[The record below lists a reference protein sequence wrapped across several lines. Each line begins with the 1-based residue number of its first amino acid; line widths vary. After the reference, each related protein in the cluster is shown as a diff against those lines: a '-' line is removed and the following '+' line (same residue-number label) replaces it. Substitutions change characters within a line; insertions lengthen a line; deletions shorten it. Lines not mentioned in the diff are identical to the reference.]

1 MLKRQLYILLILIL
15 LFTYQILFV
24 ETVVHA
30 DVGTIRVAFNSNLKP
45 YHFIDKDRTYKGMH
59 IDMMNWIA
67 KQKNLEVIYV
77 PYESDRDCINAINN
91 QEVDVVLGH
100 KTNDRYASGL
110 QYTTELSSSTLCLVV
125 PNKLVR
131 VLENAKDY
139 RTYSAVIEYGTSAN
153 YNMTQMG
160 IQQYLAKSN
169 QFKVIEALVNG
180 QADMAIAVYD
190 SCAYLLDEAGLKDRY
205 TILNRYISPIS
216 HAMLVRKNDIT
227 FFNLMESGLN
237 EMRVSGS
244 YADIYKRWQFNNEQ
258 AITQEL
264 MRKIIIIFVLIAC
277 GIVIIILFNVVINRM
292 LKKKVAEKT
301 KELNDA
307 YIELDKRMIQI
318 QSDSRIYY
326 GMIEFSPSGMVS
338 FDTNYR
344 ILLINHAALHMAKI
358 RENCLGSDVRNLN
371 VFGDIL
377 KSIKYDIFAL
387 KNYGKNVSRPIIIE
401 LGEAEN
407 KRSYRYNIYN
417 SYDEKGINSILLN
430 VEDVTAEE
438 RKKQELFENEKSS
451 SINRLAAGIAHE
463 IKNPLMS
470 ISTMASLLKT
480 QGNDP
485 DVQEAIV
492 KFVPNEV
499 NRINQ
504 LIEGLINYARP
515 VKGKKEMVNLA
526 DVVKECLY
534 LTKIATKKDKISFE
548 IDLDDSAEIFVNRDK
563 IKQSLINIILNGI
576 ESMKKK
582 LQSEPDKTLLMTIT
596 MYKDMEFVEVRIRDE
611 GIGMSETE
619 IKRCMEPFYTTKT
632 LGTGLGLA
640 LVQQF
645 MIENDGMIDIHSEI
659 DCYTEILL
667 RFRRSDRDETK
678 NTHN

>member
-1 MLKRQLYILLILIL
+1 M
-15 LFTYQILFV
+15 
-24 ETVVHA
+24 
-30 DVGTIRVAFNSNLKP
+30 
-45 YHFIDKDRTYKGMH
+45 
-59 IDMMNWIA
+59 
-67 KQKNLEVIYV
+67 
-77 PYESDRDCINAINN
+77 
-91 QEVDVVLGH
+91 
-100 KTNDRYASGL
+100 
-110 QYTTELSSSTLCLVV
+110 
-125 PNKLVR
+125 

>member
-45 YHFIDKDRTYKGMH
+45 YHFIDKDGTYKGMH

-451 SINRLAAGIAHE
+451 SINQLAAGIAHE

>member
-1 MLKRQLYILLILIL
+1 MRKRRLYLLLILIF
-15 LFTYQILFV
+15 LFTYQFHLM

-30 DVGTIRVAFNSNLKP
+30 DVENIRVAFNSNLKP
-45 YHFIDKDRTYKGMH
+45 YHFIDKDGSYQGMH

-67 KQKNLEVIYV
+67 KQKKLEVIYM
-77 PYESDRDCINAINN
+77 PYETDYECINAINN
-91 QEVDVVLGH
+91 HEVDVVLGH
-100 KTNDRYASGL
+100 KTNDRLASGL
-110 QYTTELSSSTLCLVV
+110 QYTNELSSSTLCLVV
-125 PNKLVR
+125 PNKNVKD
-131 VLENAKDY
+131 LEIAKDY

-160 IQQYLAKSN
+160 IQRYLAKSN
-169 QFKVIEALVNG
+169 QFQVLESLVNG

-190 SCAYLLDEAGLKDRY
+190 SSAYLLEEAGLKDRY
-205 TILNRYISPIS
+205 SILNRYISPIS

-227 FFNLMESGLN
+227 VFNLMESGLN

-244 YADIYKRWQFNNEQ
+244 YADIYKQWQFNNEQ
-258 AITQEL
+258 EITQEL
-264 MRKIIIIFVLIAC
+264 MRRIIIILAVIAC
-277 GIVIIILFNVVINRM
+277 GVVIIIMFNIVINRM

-301 KELNDA
+301 KELKDA
-307 YIELDKRMIQI
+307 NIELDKRMIQI

-344 ILLINHAALHMAKI
+344 ILLINHAALHMGSM
-358 RENCLGSDVRNLN
+358 RESWLGSDVRDLN

-377 KSIKYDIFAL
+377 RNIKYDIFSL
-387 KNYGKNVSRPIIIE
+387 NNYGKNVSRPIIIE

-619 IKRCMEPFYTTKT
+619 IKRCMEPFYTTKI

-667 RFRRSDRDETK
+667 RFRRSDKDEA
-678 NTHN
+678 

>member
-45 YHFIDKDRTYKGMH
+45 YHFIDKDGTYKGMH

-534 LTKIATKKDKISFE
+534 LTKIATKKAKISFE

>member
-1 MLKRQLYILLILIL
+1 
-15 LFTYQILFV
+15 
-24 ETVVHA
+24 VVHA

-45 YHFIDKDRTYKGMH
+45 YHFIDKDGTYKGMH

>member
-45 YHFIDKDRTYKGMH
+45 YHFIDKDGTYKGMH

-619 IKRCMEPFYTTKT
+619 IKRCMEPFYTTKHWEQGWD
-632 LGTGLGLA
+632 L
-640 LVQQF
+640 
-645 MIENDGMIDIHSEI
+645 H
-659 DCYTEILL
+659 
-667 RFRRSDRDETK
+667 
-678 NTHN
+678 

>member
-1 MLKRQLYILLILIL
+1 M
-15 LFTYQILFV
+15 

-30 DVGTIRVAFNSNLKP
+30 DVETIRVAFNSNLKP
-45 YHFIDKDRTYKGMH
+45 YHFIDMDGVYKGMH

-67 KQKNLEVIYV
+67 KQKHLEVIYV
-77 PYESDRDCINAINN
+77 PYETDYECINAINN
-91 QEVDVVLGH
+91 NEVDVVLGH
-100 KTNDRYASGL
+100 KTNDRLASGL
-110 QYTTELSSSTLCLVV
+110 QYTNELSSSTLCLVV
-125 PNKLVR
+125 PIKYVKDLG
-131 VLENAKDY
+131 NAKDY

-160 IQQYLAKSN
+160 IQRYLAKAN
-169 QFKVIEALVNG
+169 QFQVLEALVKG

-190 SCAYLLDEAGLKDRY
+190 SSAYLLEEAGLKDRY
-205 TILNRYISPIS
+205 SILNRYISPIS

-227 FFNLMESGLN
+227 LFNLMESGLN

-244 YADIYKRWQFNNEQ
+244 YAGIYKQWQINNEQ

-264 MRKIIIIFVLIAC
+264 MRKIIIIFAVIAC
-277 GIVIIILFNVVINRM
+277 GIVIIIMFNIVINRM

-301 KELNDA
+301 KELNDTN
-307 YIELDKRMIQI
+307 IELDKRMIQI

-344 ILLINHAALHMAKI
+344 ILLINHAALHMGDIKD
-358 RENCLGSDVRNLN
+358 NCLGSDVRNLN

-377 KSIKYDIFAL
+377 KNIKYDIFSL
-387 KNYGKNVSRPIIIE
+387 NNYSKNVSHPIIIE

-407 KRSYRYNIYN
+407 KRSYRYSIYN
-417 SYDEKGINSILLN
+417 SYDENGINSILLN

-480 QGNDP
+480 QGKDP
-485 DVQEAIV
+485 EVQEAIV

-504 LIEGLINYARP
+504 LIEGLISYARP
-515 VKGKKEMVNLA
+515 VKGKRETVNLA
-526 DVVKECLY
+526 DVIRECLY
-534 LTKIATKKDKISFE
+534 LTKIASKQNNICYET
-548 IDLDDSAEIFVNRDK
+548 DLDDSVEVFVNRDK

-582 LQSEPDKTLLMTIT
+582 LQREPDKTLLMTIRI
-596 MYKDMEFVEVRIRDE
+596 YKDMEFVWVSVRDE
-611 GIGMSETE
+611 GVGMSEPE
-619 IKRCMEPFYTTKT
+619 INRCMEPFYTTKT
-632 LGTGLGLA
+632 VGTGLGLA
-640 LVQQF
+640 LVNQF
-645 MIENDGMIDIHSEI
+645 MIENDGMIEIHSEI
-659 DCYTEILL
+659 DYYTEILL
-667 RFRRSDRDETK
+667 RFRRSDKDETQ
-678 NTHN
+678 NTNN

>member
-45 YHFIDKDRTYKGMH
+45 YHFIDKDGTYKGMH

-619 IKRCMEPFYTTKT
+619 IKRCMEPFYTTKI

>member
-45 YHFIDKDRTYKGMH
+45 YHFIDKDGTYKGMH

>member
-45 YHFIDKDRTYKGMH
+45 YHFIDKDGTYKGMH

-264 MRKIIIIFVLIAC
+264 MRKIIIIL
-277 GIVIIILFNVVINRM
+277 
-292 LKKKVAEKT
+292 
-301 KELNDA
+301 
-307 YIELDKRMIQI
+307 
-318 QSDSRIYY
+318 S
-326 GMIEFSPSGMVS
+326 
-338 FDTNYR
+338 
-344 ILLINHAALHMAKI
+344 
-358 RENCLGSDVRNLN
+358 
-371 VFGDIL
+371 
-377 KSIKYDIFAL
+377 
-387 KNYGKNVSRPIIIE
+387 
-401 LGEAEN
+401 
-407 KRSYRYNIYN
+407 
-417 SYDEKGINSILLN
+417 
-430 VEDVTAEE
+430 
-438 RKKQELFENEKSS
+438 
-451 SINRLAAGIAHE
+451 
-463 IKNPLMS
+463 
-470 ISTMASLLKT
+470 
-480 QGNDP
+480 
-485 DVQEAIV
+485 
-492 KFVPNEV
+492 
-499 NRINQ
+499 
-504 LIEGLINYARP
+504 
-515 VKGKKEMVNLA
+515 
-526 DVVKECLY
+526 
-534 LTKIATKKDKISFE
+534 
-548 IDLDDSAEIFVNRDK
+548 
-563 IKQSLINIILNGI
+563 
-576 ESMKKK
+576 
-582 LQSEPDKTLLMTIT
+582 
-596 MYKDMEFVEVRIRDE
+596 
-611 GIGMSETE
+611 
-619 IKRCMEPFYTTKT
+619 
-632 LGTGLGLA
+632 
-640 LVQQF
+640 
-645 MIENDGMIDIHSEI
+645 
-659 DCYTEILL
+659 
-667 RFRRSDRDETK
+667 
-678 NTHN
+678 